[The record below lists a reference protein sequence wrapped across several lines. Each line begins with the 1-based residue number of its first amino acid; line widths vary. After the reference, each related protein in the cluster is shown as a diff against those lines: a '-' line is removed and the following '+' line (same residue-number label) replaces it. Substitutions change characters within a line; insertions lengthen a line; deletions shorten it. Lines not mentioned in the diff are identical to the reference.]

1 MRRRTVHAA
10 FAVVAAVCGA
20 VAIWNGVQLSR
31 ANHIN
36 EAIARAAAAPDQSTG
51 RSANQS
57 TTKNSTAI
65 DSHPPDKTAPTTT
78 NASNA
83 NPTTNIATVPQ
94 AQLAEAIALA
104 KAGRFNAAVKAYKAL
119 LDAPDEVRLPA
130 LYDLGNLNMR
140 EALKN
145 GQGEAQR
152 ALPLIELAKQSYRDD
167 LRANP
172 ADWDARYNLERALWI
187 APEYDDPLLQR
198 NQAPV
203 HAEQAISTVQGAK
216 IDLP

>member
-1 MRRRTVHAA
+1 MRRRTVHAL
-10 FAVVAAVCGA
+10 FGVVAAVCA
-20 VAIWNGVQLSR
+20 AAAITYGVRLHR
-31 ANHIN
+31 ANQIN
-36 EAIARAAAAPDQSTG
+36 EAIANSSRVN
-51 RSANQS
+51 RSE
-57 TTKNSTAI
+57 
-65 DSHPPDKTAPTTT
+65 
-78 NASNA
+78 
-83 NPTTNIATVPQ
+83 VPE
-94 AQLAEAIALA
+94 AQLAEALALA
-104 KAGRFNAAVKAYKAL
+104 KAGKFNAAVKAYKAL
-119 LDAPDEVRLPA
+119 LDAPDEVRLAA

-167 LRANP
+167 LRVNP
-172 ADWDARYNLERALWI
+172 GDWDARYNLERALWI

-203 HAEQAISTVQGAK
+203 HSEQATSTVQGAK